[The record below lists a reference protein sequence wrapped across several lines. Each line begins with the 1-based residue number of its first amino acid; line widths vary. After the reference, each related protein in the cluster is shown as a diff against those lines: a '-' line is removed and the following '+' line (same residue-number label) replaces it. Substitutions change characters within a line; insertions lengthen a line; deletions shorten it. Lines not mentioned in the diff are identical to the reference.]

1 MQRHLVPMRGGFC
14 AKKADEMTETILIEN
29 GNVLAEDG
37 AFSPACSVLLNGDN
51 IVATGAA
58 ADQQAGQISNVTA
71 IDATGLTVM
80 PGLIDAHCHISF
92 DEVNSNDEL
101 FFHRDR
107 PALAAIIAAR
117 NVQKVLR
124 AGVTSI
130 FDADSIHELSIDLR
144 DGIEANV
151 VAGPRIKTG
160 GYALL
165 TSVGGTA
172 GRLIPDEGII
182 GYGKIVRT
190 HDEIVIETRRQIKA
204 GVDWIKVHVTG
215 LIPGQHDRGEVSVW
229 SFEELE
235 LVCKVAHDL
244 GVPVVGH
251 CRGPASVVDAARA
264 GFDMILHATLMDD
277 AALEA
282 VVERKIPI
290 VPTFTFQANL
300 IEYGDKVGADP
311 HIQDV
316 FRREISD
323 SAENLKAAFDAG
335 VPLLSG
341 SESGFS
347 VTPYGEW
354 HHKEMEVF
362 VRDIGLTPVQA
373 IQTATING
381 AKAMKME
388 GEIGAIKKGLRADI
402 ICIDGDPTYDVSIL
416 GDKSRLKHVI
426 ARGRQVDLTP
436 PAIDRSAISGWRTNN
451 YGQIMT
457 QDFVGGH

>member
-1 MQRHLVPMRGGFC
+1 
-14 AKKADEMTETILIEN
+14 MTGHTLIEN
-29 GNVLAEDG
+29 GTILDVRGDVAEVG
-37 AFSPACSVLLNGDN
+37 SVLVSGDQIASTGTEADDQARALN
-51 IVATGAA
+51 
-58 ADQQAGQISNVTA
+58 NVET

-107 PALAAIIAAR
+107 PPLAGIIAAR
-117 NVQKVLR
+117 NVHKVLQ

-144 DGIEANV
+144 DAINADV
-151 VAGPRIKTG
+151 VPGPRITTG

-172 GRLIPDEGII
+172 GRLIPDEGIV
-182 GYGKIVRT
+182 GYAKVVRT
-190 HDEIVIETRRQIKA
+190 HDEIVIETRRQIKN

-215 LIPGQHDRGEVSVW
+215 LLPGKHHLGEVQVW
-229 SFEELE
+229 SYEELE

-244 GVPVVGH
+244 GTPVVGH
-251 CRGPASVVDAARA
+251 CRGPASVRDCARA
-264 GFDMILHATLMDD
+264 GFDMILHATLMDEE
-277 AALEA
+277 ALEA
-282 VVERKIPI
+282 VVDKKVPL
-290 VPTFTFQANL
+290 VPTLTFQANL
-300 IEYGDKVGADP
+300 IEYGDKIGADP

-316 FRREISD
+316 FRREIAD
-323 SAENLKAAFDAG
+323 SAENFKAAFDAG

-354 HHKEMEVF
+354 HHKEMEIF
-362 VRDIGLTPVQA
+362 VRDIGLTPIQA
-373 IQTATING
+373 IQTATVQG
-381 AKAMKME
+381 AKAMKMDGKV
-388 GEIGAIKKGLRADI
+388 GEIKAGLCADI
-402 ICIDGDPTYDVSIL
+402 ICVDGDPTQDVTIL

-426 ARGRQVDLTP
+426 ARGRQIDLTP
-436 PAIDRSAISGWRTNN
+436 VSVARGSISGWRAAN
-451 YGQIMT
+451 YGQILT
-457 QDFVGGH
+457 QEFVGGR

>member
-1 MQRHLVPMRGGFC
+1 
-14 AKKADEMTETILIEN
+14 MTGHTLIEN
-29 GNVLAEDG
+29 GTILNGGDDVLVAG
-37 AFSPACSVLLNGDN
+37 SVLLSGDL
-51 IVATGAA
+51 IAATGSDADEQAA
-58 ADQQAGQISNVTA
+58 TLNDVTK

-101 FFHRDR
+101 FFHRER
-107 PALAAIIAAR
+107 PPLAGIIAAQ
-117 NVQKVLR
+117 NILKVLQ

-144 DGIEANV
+144 DAINADV
-151 VAGPRIKTG
+151 IPGPRVATG

-172 GRLIPDEGII
+172 GRLIPDEGIV
-182 GYGKIVRT
+182 GYAKVVRT
-190 HDEIVIETRRQIKA
+190 HDEIVIETRRQIKN

-215 LIPGQHDRGEVSVW
+215 LLPGKHHLGEVQVW
-229 SFEELE
+229 NYDELE

-251 CRGPASVVDAARA
+251 CRGSASVRDCARA

-277 AALEA
+277 KALEA
-282 VVERKIPI
+282 VVERKVPL
-290 VPTFTFQANL
+290 VPTLTFQANL

-311 HIQDV
+311 HVQDI
-316 FRREISD
+316 FRREIAD

-362 VRDIGLTPVQA
+362 VRDIGLTPMQA
-373 IQTATING
+373 IQTATIQG
-381 AKAMKME
+381 AKAMKMDGKV
-388 GEIGAIKKGLRADI
+388 GEIKAGLVADI
-402 ICIDGDPTYDVSIL
+402 ICIDGDPTEDVTIL

-436 PAIDRSAISGWRTNN
+436 ATPPRGSISGWRAAN

-457 QDFVGGH
+457 QEFVGGR

>member
-1 MQRHLVPMRGGFC
+1 
-14 AKKADEMTETILIEN
+14 
-29 GNVLAEDG
+29 
-37 AFSPACSVLLNGDN
+37 
-51 IVATGAA
+51 
-58 ADQQAGQISNVTA
+58 VTA
-71 IDATGLTVM
+71 PRFK
-80 PGLIDAHCHISF
+80 PGGS
-92 DEVNSNDEL
+92 
-101 FFHRDR
+101 
-107 PALAAIIAAR
+107 
-117 NVQKVLR
+117 
-124 AGVTSI
+124 
-130 FDADSIHELSIDLR
+130 
-144 DGIEANV
+144 
-151 VAGPRIKTG
+151 
-160 GYALL
+160 ALL

-347 VTPYGEW
+347 VTPDGTTRRW
-354 HHKEMEVF
+354 KF
-362 VRDIGLTPVQA
+362 SCA
-373 IQTATING
+373 I
-381 AKAMKME
+381 
-388 GEIGAIKKGLRADI
+388 
-402 ICIDGDPTYDVSIL
+402 
-416 GDKSRLKHVI
+416 
-426 ARGRQVDLTP
+426 
-436 PAIDRSAISGWRTNN
+436 
-451 YGQIMT
+451 
-457 QDFVGGH
+457 